1 MKDERV
7 EKAFNLLKQACTLL
21 EEVAFDKAEADPC
34 VRNVCL
40 ICGSMVRNVASSLAN
55 IV

>member
-1 MKDERV
+1 MKDERI

-21 EEVAFDKAEADPC
+21 EEVAFGKAEADPC

-40 ICGSMVRNVASSLAN
+40 ICGSMVRNIASSLAN
-55 IV
+55 LL